1 MKLSII
7 ICVYNEIET
16 INKII
21 NKVINQRIINSIKK
35 EIIII
40 DNNSYDGTKNI
51 LKKFNKYENII
62 IKYQKKKYGQ
72 R

>member
-1 MKLSII
+1 LKLSII